1 MAKKTFFRG
10 AMILTLAGVLGKFLS
25 AAYRVPFNRMV
36 GAEGAGIYSMS
47 YSIYSIIFALS
58 TAGIPLAVSKLVAMS
73 EERAEKGESLR
84 IVRVAL
90 VLLTVIGAAAA
101 IFFYL
106 AAPWI
111 ASAYFNEPR
120 ATWSLRALAPA
131 MLFSCLMAVFRGFFQ
146 GQQNMVPT
154 AVSQILEQFFRV
166 GTILLALFLLIQKPV
181 EFVVA
186 GASFG
191 SMVGG
196 VCGFLFLAVVFA
208 RFLHGQPAGQGHL
221 PKRDSDKDRL
231 VLKQLLY
238 YAVPISIGA
247 LLLPMT
253 GFIDSSLVARRLEAG
268 GMLHGDAI
276 AQLGY
281 LSNYAM
287 PIINLPFIVTTAIAA
302 SLVPAVADALARDD
316 KKSLYHNI
324 GQGIRLTMVLVLP
337 ASTGLAVLSTGISK
351 LLYND
356 AEAGPVLEALA
367 FTILVVG
374 LYQCSASILQ
384 GLGKVLI
391 PMYHLMIGLVLKFV
405 LTWILAANVQLG
417 ARGAAYATVF
427 SFGFA
432 ACLNVFR
439 LFGFVGWHWCN
450 PQLIFIKPA
459 LASAAMGGLCL
470 AVEHLLTPH
479 ISLSITT
486 LLAIVVG
493 GLGYFLCLFIIK
505 GIDAETL
512 FLIPKLGPKL
522 QKRLAGRR

>member
-90 VLLTVIGAAAA
+90 ILLACVGLAAAVL
-101 IFFYL
+101 FFL

-111 ASAYFNEPR
+111 ATVYFNEPR
-120 ATWSLRALAPA
+120 AAWSLRALAPA

-146 GQQNMVPT
+146 GRQNMVPT
-154 AVSQILEQFFRV
+154 AISQILEQFFRV
-166 GTILLALFLLIQKPV
+166 GTILLSLFLLLHKPV
-181 EFVVA
+181 EYVVT

-196 VCGFLFLAVVFA
+196 VCGFLFLALVFV
-208 RFLHGQPAGQGHL
+208 RFLRKHRTDQGPFPSRDPA
-221 PKRDSDKDRL
+221 RDQA

-253 GFIDSSLVARRLEAG
+253 SFIDSSLVARRLEFAG
-268 GMLHGDAI
+268 LGHSEAI

-287 PIINLPFIVTTAIAA
+287 PIINLPFIVTTAISA
-302 SLVPAVADALARDD
+302 SLVPAVADALARHDQD
-316 KKSLYHNI
+316 ALFHNVR
-324 GQGIRLTMVLVLP
+324 QGMRLTMVLVLP
-337 ASTGLAVLSTGISK
+337 ASMGLAVLSTGIAT

-356 AEAGPVLEALA
+356 AEAGSVLAALA
-367 FTILVVG
+367 FTVFVVG

-391 PMYHLMIGLVLKFV
+391 PMYHLLLGLVLKFALTWV
-405 LTWILAANVQLG
+405 LTGYPTLG
-417 ARGAAYATVF
+417 ASGAALATVLA
-427 SFGFA
+427 FGCAGVF
-432 ACLNVFR
+432 NVIR
-439 LFGFVGWHWCN
+439 LSGVIGWGWCD
-450 PQLIFIKPA
+450 PYLIFLKPL
-459 LASAAMGGLCL
+459 LASLVMGLLCYGSYGF
-470 AVEHLLTPH
+470 LTTWV
-479 ISLSITT
+479 SASWAT
-486 LLAIVVG
+486 LLAIMLG
-493 GLGYFLCLFIIK
+493 GLAYFVVLFAIK
-505 GIDAETL
+505 GIDLDTL
-512 FLIPKLGPKL
+512 AAIPKIGPKL
-522 QKRLAGRR
+522 KKILAGK